1 MNLAQLSDQELQSFI
16 LNVFQKY
23 DGNNNGTLEAP
34 EIASFFTDLYHSL
47 GYNVSITLP
56 VAQQVIKEISQ
67 TGRNSLNP
75 VELYTAFKIMS
86 SNTTA
91 YFQQFAPISPLDYIP
106 KQQGQGMDVE
116 NCKEWDWNY
125 PNPK

>member
-1 MNLAQLSDQELQSFI
+1 
-16 LNVFQKY
+16 
-23 DGNNNGTLEAP
+23 
-34 EIASFFTDLYHSL
+34 
-47 GYNVSITLP
+47 
-56 VAQQVIKEISQ
+56 
-67 TGRNSLNP
+67 
-75 VELYTAFKIMS
+75 MS

-125 PNPK
+125 PNPKWSKLSLYNHFLLWSIFALDAEELFIVM